1 MPYKNYYIFT
11 ENCSKEKCEVTEV
24 KQRNRFFYKDG
35 WPVFKT
41 SFLSIWDKM
50 LIIISN
56 SSKIIHRIILIKL
69 KFNLINFFE
78 FCDFNWLHSCMCSDE
93 HILINKLTEIYVLS
107 IFMSISSLSMFMS
120 ICSLRMFISIFNKKC
135 CIKKMLRV
143 ACCLLIWVC
152 LWVYSV
158 SLMHVT

>member
-24 KQRNRFFYKDG
+24 KQRNRFFNKDG

-69 KFNLINFFE
+69 KFNLINFLNFVTLTDCTHE
-78 FCDFNWLHSCMCSDE
+78 CAQMSIYS
-93 HILINKLTEIYVLS
+93 LINSLSIYLLS
-107 IFMSISSLSMFMS
+107 IFMSIS
-120 ICSLRMFISIFNKKC
+120 SLRMFISIFNKKC
-135 CIKKMLRV
+135 LIKKMLRV
-143 ACCLLIWVC
+143 ACCLLLWVC